1 MAHQV
6 NSTPSGV
13 SSVQPQVARVPQN
26 DAPLDLNLSQKV
38 SQSLVKAHDGAKV
51 CVSPS
56 KSSETAAHYQ
66 PKDHTN
72 ISSNVL
78 MLNGNGQ
85 EVHSNAKPALERS
98 TTSLMQSQSHTDQS
112 LQSENAETTVKAQKE
127 HSQSGTKVAWEKG
140 TVVSPKEKNP
150 SIEGRSLENPK
161 KVILALEAEDGL
173 RRRRGRPPKDAHS
186 SKAASKSESS
196 MARSLEPPDPAERRL
211 LLEERKIKLAEQR
224 FALEE
229 KKLEATIEIGK
240 GLIISMERMTNT
252 ISGLGNPYRH

>member
-1 MAHQV
+1 
-6 NSTPSGV
+6 
-13 SSVQPQVARVPQN
+13 
-26 DAPLDLNLSQKV
+26 
-38 SQSLVKAHDGAKV
+38 
-51 CVSPS
+51 
-56 KSSETAAHYQ
+56 
-66 PKDHTN
+66 
-72 ISSNVL
+72 

-112 LQSENAETTVKAQKE
+112 LQSENAGLAFNETAQSLTAEKDVSQKMNQLTPPTVLKKRKSSHAETTVKAQKE